1 MGRAPCLLLNLLP
14 HRFGVWISRL
24 AVKHAPSAFKVFAKD
39 LAPFPPSCQ
48 RTPSPLSDCP
58 LEMLWQEEFSCRL
71 CCRGLQFQ
79 DPTSA
84 FSKCFCIPFLCFS
97 ACVLSPEVLHV
108 VVPCPSAHLLRF
120 PWGSTAVPGSLRAGS
135 SLMLSSV
142 LKKTL
147 SKWTRERSQTC
158 TFAHIYVCFT
168 ALFELHLSC
177 QNDSFLLES
186 CSPA

>member
-1 MGRAPCLLLNLLP
+1 MLPLHSRSLQKLWLPSLHPARGPHPHCHAALLKCCGRRSSVA
-14 HRFGVWISRL
+14 
-24 AVKHAPSAFKVFAKD
+24 D
-39 LAPFPPSCQ
+39 
-48 RTPSPLSDCP
+48 
-58 LEMLWQEEFSCRL
+58 

-84 FSKCFCIPFLCFS
+84 FSNAFAFLFCASLPVSCLLKCSTWL
-97 ACVLSPEVLHV
+97 
-108 VVPCPSAHLLRF
+108 F
-120 PWGSTAVPGSLRAGS
+120 PALQLISWGFHGGAQQSLGSLRAGS

-147 SKWTRERSQTC
+147 SKWTQERSQTC

-168 ALFELHLSC
+168 VLFELHLSC

>member
-1 MGRAPCLLLNLLP
+1 MHTCRAEWRMGKAPCLLLNLLP

-24 AVKHAPSAFKVFAKD
+24 AVRHAPSAFKVFAKA

-58 LEMLWQEEFSCRL
+58 LEMLQQEEFSCRL

-97 ACVLSPEVLHV
+97 ACVLFPEALHV
-108 VVPCPSAHLLRF
+108 VVPCPSAHLLGF
-120 PWGSTAVPGSLRAGS
+120 PWGSTAVPGL
-135 SLMLSSV
+135 
-142 LKKTL
+142 T
-147 SKWTRERSQTC
+147 TCREQFDAQVCAEKNPFQVDSGAFTNSHIC
-158 TFAHIYVCFT
+158 THLCLFYS
-168 ALFELHLSC
+168 AL
-177 QNDSFLLES
+177 
-186 CSPA
+186 